1 MNPTTVDAGAPL
13 TPRDVVA
20 VARLG
25 AQVTVG
31 EDAIERVKRASDLVE
46 SLADDPTPHYG
57 ISTGFGALASTGCRV
72 TTAWLCS
79 IHSSVLT
86 PRRPDR
92 GSRARSSAP

>member
-25 AQVTVG
+25 ARVTVG
-31 EDAIERVKRASDLVE
+31 EDAMERVKRASDLVE

-57 ISTGFGALASTGCRV
+57 I
-72 TTAWLCS
+72 
-79 IHSSVLT
+79 
-86 PRRPDR
+86 
-92 GSRARSSAP
+92 